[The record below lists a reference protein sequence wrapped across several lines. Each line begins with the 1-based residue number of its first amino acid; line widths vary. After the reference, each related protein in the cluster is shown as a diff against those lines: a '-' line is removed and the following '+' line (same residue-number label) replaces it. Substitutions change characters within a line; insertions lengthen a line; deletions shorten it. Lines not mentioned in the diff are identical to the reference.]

1 MIYFLS
7 NSFPSLEKASDKF
20 LELIDPKSLS
30 PSPTLAGI
38 FKLVFEIVSANF
50 CASLTNF

>member
-1 MIYFLS
+1 MYFLS
-7 NSFPSLEKASDKF
+7 NWFPTFEKASDKF

-38 FKLVFEIVSANF
+38 FKLVFKIASANF